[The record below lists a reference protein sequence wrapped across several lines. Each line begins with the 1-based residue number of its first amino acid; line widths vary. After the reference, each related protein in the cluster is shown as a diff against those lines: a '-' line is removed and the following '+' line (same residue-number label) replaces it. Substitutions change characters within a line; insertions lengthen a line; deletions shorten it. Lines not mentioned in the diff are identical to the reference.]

1 MHLFISSYMLQTGNI
16 LTTLELSRRLTQQ
29 NSHVTCNC
37 MSPGFIPTTGL
48 FREFN
53 FFLVN
58 IFIFVMKYVL
68 NVTVTEEEG
77 GKRLVY
83 MITDS
88 ELNGKS
94 GMYYGKTKKI
104 DDGSDS
110 AGDIRLFGPI
120 LPSIE
125 ARDLK
130 QGELLWNLTE
140 QLIDTELNDR

>member
-1 MHLFISSYMLQTGNI
+1 
-16 LTTLELSRRLTQQ
+16 
-29 NSHVTCNC
+29 
-37 MSPGFIPTTGL
+37 
-48 FREFN
+48 
-53 FFLVN
+53 
-58 IFIFVMKYVL
+58 MKYVL
-68 NVTVTEEEG
+68 NVAVTEEEG
-77 GKRLVY
+77 GSRLVY
-83 MITDS
+83 MITNS

-104 DDGSDS
+104 EDGGDTT
-110 AGDIRLFGPI
+110 GDIRLIGPI